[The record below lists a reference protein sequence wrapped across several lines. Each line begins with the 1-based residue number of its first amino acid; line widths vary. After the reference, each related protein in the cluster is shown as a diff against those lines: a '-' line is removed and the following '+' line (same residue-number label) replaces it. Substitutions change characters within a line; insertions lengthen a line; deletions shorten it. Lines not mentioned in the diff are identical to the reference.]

1 MRSPTRSRR
10 HLPTGQVVAG
20 VAVVVGLAAAV
31 GLLMAGNGPDLDVLS
46 VTSGTCSIWPFMS
59 AAL

>member
-10 HLPTGQVVAG
+10 RLPTGQVVAG

-31 GLLMAGNGPDLDVLS
+31 GLLMAGSGPDLDVLS
-46 VTSGTCSIWPFMS
+46 VAGGTCSVWPFIS